1 MKTWMSILLLMMLF
15 CIPSANA
22 VLPITIDFS
31 HIPQQQASQAWPVVK
46 PLSPPDGLRPCC
58 AFGYKLKTNLLGMPV
73 PFYRIDNV
81 VNAGNTGQH
90 SYNNSHWNAVLAL
103 TGLNREN
110 NGIIYTRRG
119 GFIDT
124 AHIRDSADMTF
135 WIFSQ
140 LYPKL
145 GTAFSMSP
153 GEDELARREIVF
165 GAFQPPDDPA
175 TAYTLAVWMAATVAY
190 DIAAWHEIAQWYGFE
205 SVPGFS
211 EGISAFSPEDLY
223 SNMVGVRLAATL
235 LLTGHGYSQR
245 GFNIAMTTL
254 LPEALRQLGAES
266 PDGTRF
272 HFDML
277 DGIWWDSHRSV
288 PEKFLVLKRN
298 YLTGNDRV
306 PTPVPGQPEADLA
319 LTLPVTFAGQ
329 SIAAL
334 GELRL
339 FNGQSMQQLPAAQ
352 VYYHWPDFPA
362 LASAAQRSDQQQLQ
376 QLAPATR

>member
-1 MKTWMSILLLMMLF
+1 MKTRMSVILVTLLF
-15 CIPSANA
+15 CIPPTEAI
-22 VLPITIDFS
+22 LPISIDFA
-31 HIPQQQASQAWPVVK
+31 HIPQQQAGEAWPVVK
-46 PLSPPDGLRPCC
+46 QLSAPEGLRPCC
-58 AFGYKLKTNLLGMPV
+58 AFGYQLKTRLSGIPV
-73 PFYRIDNV
+73 PFYRINNV
-81 VNAGNTGQH
+81 IDAGNTGQH
-90 SYNNSHWNAVLAL
+90 SFNDSHWNALLAL
-103 TGLNREN
+103 TGLNQEH

-145 GTAFSMSP
+145 GKAFSILP
-153 GEDELARREIVF
+153 GEDELAKRVVVF
-165 GAFQPPDDPA
+165 NAFRPPDDPA
-175 TAYTLAVWMAATVAY
+175 TAYTLAVWIAARVAFQ
-190 DIAAWHEIAQWYGFE
+190 IAAWHEIAQWYGFE

-235 LLTGHGYSQR
+235 LLTGHGYSKR
-245 GFNIAMTTL
+245 GFNTAMTTV
-254 LPEALRQLGAES
+254 LPEALLQLGAES
-266 PDGTRF
+266 PEGTRF

-277 DGIWWDSHRSV
+277 DGVWWNSHRAV

-298 YLTGNDRV
+298 YLTGEDRV
-306 PTPVPGQPEADLA
+306 PTPVPGEPEASLP
-319 LTLPVTFAGQ
+319 LTLPVVCAGE

-339 FNGQSMQQLPAAQ
+339 FTGQSRQQLPATQ
-352 VYYHWPDFPA
+352 SYYHWPDFQN
-362 LASAAQRSDQQQLQ
+362 LANEAQRSDQLKLLQLK
-376 QLAPATR
+376 AEAH